1 MPRDPRY
8 DILFEPVQIGPVRA
22 PNRFYQVPHCTGLG
36 HALPNAQASLRAT
49 RAEGGWGVV
58 STQLCEI
65 HPSSELI
72 HPYDRLW
79 DDRDI
84 PVHAKMVDAVHT
96 HGSLVAVE
104 LGHIGLGAKNY
115 LGRAAAIGPGSVRNT
130 LPQFPAQ
137 SRAMDK
143 SDIREFRAIHRAAVR
158 RAKAAGFD
166 IIYVYAAH
174 NASVASHFLQR
185 RYNSRNDEYGGSLEN
200 RARLLRELLEDT
212 REEAGDACA
221 VAIRFAVDE
230 LLGDAGMAWD
240 REGREVVEM
249 LANLP
254 DLWDVNVS
262 NWANDSI
269 TSRFAE
275 EGFQEQ
281 YVAFVKKV
289 TMKPVVGVGRFT
301 SPDTM
306 VSQIRRGVLDLIGAA
321 RPSIAD
327 PFLPRKIA
335 EGRAEDI
342 RECIGCNVCVS
353 AERYG
358 APIHCTQNPTVGEEF
373 KRGWHPEH
381 VPPRGSQK
389 RFLVVGSGPAGLECT
404 LSLGRR
410 GYDVALAEAE
420 RVLGGRVTRESRLPG
435 FSAWIRVRDYRV
447 HEVGKL
453 PNVVIYP
460 ESRLDPDQILELGFD
475 QVVLATGSTWRRDG
489 VGGTSGFPIPGLA
502 EGPVFTPEDI
512 FAGARI
518 PGPVLVYDDDHYYL
532 GGAIA
537 ELLQRRG
544 TPTIYVTPAV
554 EVSSWTG
561 FTMEQRRIQAAL
573 IHAGVEVR
581 TARELVGIAGHEAS
595 LACIYTGD
603 IARVTF
609 GSILALTARQPNDV
623 LYEAV
628 ITRSHEFA
636 DHGIAAVHR
645 IGDCLA
651 PATIADAVFA
661 GHELALTIDRSSNA
675 AIPFTRERIAL
686 VD

>member
-1 MPRDPRY
+1 MPRDARY
-8 DILFEPVQIGPVRA
+8 DVLFEPVQIGPVRA

-36 HALPNAQASLRAT
+36 HAFPNAQASLRAM

-84 PVHAKMVDAVHT
+84 PVHAKMVDAVHA
-96 HGSLVAVE
+96 HGSLAAVE
-104 LGHIGLGAKNY
+104 LGHVGLGAKNY
-115 LGRAAAIGPGSVRNT
+115 LSRSAAVGPGSVRNT

-174 NASVASHFLQR
+174 NASLASHFLQR

-212 REEAGDACA
+212 REEAHDTSAI
-221 VAIRFAVDE
+221 AIRFAVEE

-249 LANLP
+249 LADLP

-281 YVAFVKKV
+281 YVAFVK
-289 TMKPVVGVGRFT
+289 TMTKKPVVGVGRFT

-335 EGRAEDI
+335 EGRPEDI

-389 RFLVVGSGPAGLECT
+389 RFLVVGAGPAGLECT

-420 RVLGGRVTRESRLPG
+420 RALGGRVTRESRLPG

-447 HEVGKL
+447 HATEKL
-453 PNVVIYP
+453 PNVVIYR

-512 FAGARI
+512 FAGTKM
-518 PGPVLVYDDDHYYL
+518 PEPVLVYDDDHYYL

-537 ELLQRRG
+537 ELLQHRG

-561 FTMEQRRIQAAL
+561 LTMEQKRIQAAL
-573 IHAGVEVR
+573 IRAGVEVR
-581 TARELVGIAGHEAS
+581 AARELVGIAGHEAS

-603 IARVTF
+603 IARVAF
-609 GSILALTARQPNDV
+609 GSILALTARQPNDA
-623 LYEAV
+623 LYDALMA
-628 ITRSHEFA
+628 RSGEFA

-661 GHELALTIDRSSNA
+661 GHELAMTIDRSSNV

-686 VD
+686 AD